1 MTNTSF
7 WKEKADS
14 LPASVRERYAGYFE
28 AAERWERV
36 LDDAVDAWRGTR
48 RALARGCK
56 VAARCSR
63 AAAQL
68 LDAAARGLAPTA

>member
-1 MTNTSF
+1 MTSTSF

-14 LPASVRERYAGYFE
+14 LPPHVRERYAGCFE

-36 LDDAVDAWRGTR
+36 LDAGVDAWRGTR

-56 VAARCSR
+56 VAARGSR
-63 AAAQL
+63 ATAKW
-68 LDAAARGLAPTA
+68 LDAAARDLSPSP